1 MNVYEISEVLELTT
15 GRVSQIKKAA
25 VLRLREALKTMAD
38 GILE

>member
-1 MNVYEISEVLELTT
+1 
-15 GRVSQIKKAA
+15 VSQIKKAA